1 MPILSSRHRLLT
13 IAADAPLK
21 PADEFQYIG
30 RVSRRVDAISK
41 STGTAEF
48 GLDIDIPDLHYA
60 VVVRPPVA
68 GAKKLTADTAAARAM
83 PGVTDVVD
91 VASGVAVVAESFWQA
106 TQAASK
112 VQVEW
117 EETDLSR
124 VDTATLRADYAAALD
139 AGEGVEGPDEGDVQT
154 AFASGNYGSR
164 GRLLGAVVIPF
175 AHGTHECRRAHSR

>member
-1 MPILSSRHRLLT
+1 MNFSTS
-13 IAADAPLK
+13 AVK
-21 PADEFQYIG
+21 P
-30 RVSRRVDAISK
+30 SCRRYRK
-41 STGTAEF
+41 STGTADF

-68 GAKKLTADTAAARAM
+68 GAKKLTADTAAASAM
-83 PGVTDVVD
+83 PGVTDIVE

-139 AGEGVEGPDEGDVQT
+139 AGDGVEGPDEGDVQT
-154 AFASGNYGSR
+154 ALRSGKHGTR
-164 GRLLGAVVIPF
+164 GRLLGAFIIAF
-175 AHGTHECRRAHSR
+175 AHGTHECRRAHSG